1 MLGENGAGKS
11 TLMKI
16 LSGVYTKD
24 EGSMQILGKEVDH
37 LTPLTAQKMGIA
49 IINQELNLCDHLTV
63 AQNIFLGRELLRNG
77 TLNERKMN
85 GEARKL
91 LERFQIDIDPETP
104 VGNLSVSKKQLV
116 EIAKALSIEAKIL
129 IMDEP
134 TSALT
139 AKEIDNLFAIIKRL
153 RAQGCGIVYISH
165 RLEELQ
171 HIVDRVM
178 ILRDGKYITD
188 MPFQETTLSEIIAYM
203 VGREIKEK
211 FPRVEAAVGEKIF

>member
-1 MLGENGAGKS
+1 MGNIVELRKISKSFPGVKALDQVSFTLKAGEVLGLLGENGAGKS

-139 AKEIDNLFAIIKRL
+139 AKEIDNLFAIIK
-153 RAQGCGIVYISH
+153 G
-165 RLEELQ
+165 
-171 HIVDRVM
+171 
-178 ILRDGKYITD
+178 
-188 MPFQETTLSEIIAYM
+188 
-203 VGREIKEK
+203 
-211 FPRVEAAVGEKIF
+211 